1 MFFHLGDYSVN
12 GQVDVSVV
20 VPVFNESENLEELY
34 LQLTKALHGREYE
47 LLFVD
52 DGSTDT
58 SYEILANLHANDR
71 RVKVVQLAENFG
83 QHAALAAGIE
93 HAHGEVIVTMDADLQ
108 SDPADIALLLDK
120 MAEGYEVVSG
130 WRVGRKDGLFTR
142 RFPSYF
148 VNKTVGTVTGIH
160 LHDYNCP
167 LKAFKAEVA
176 RNLMHY
182 GEMHRFLGALI
193 VRLGK
198 SVAEVQVRHY
208 PRWRGRSKYSFLS
221 LLGLYL
227 DFVTTF
233 PTRTFQ
239 IITLAGL
246 LCSVIGLGLGL
257 LYFPVRFIFDI
268 PLGSRSQFLIFLVL
282 FFGVQFAVLG
292 LLGEFIIRIFRL
304 LQNRPLFI
312 VKNHLC

>member
-1 MFFHLGDYSVN
+1 VDGR
-12 GQVDVSVV
+12 VDVSVV
-20 VPVFNESENLEELY
+20 VPVFNEVENIQELY
-34 LQLTKALHGREYE
+34 RQLTKALSGREYE
-47 LLFVD
+47 LLFID
-52 DGSTDT
+52 DGSTDA
-58 SYEILANLHANDR
+58 SYKVLATLHAQDR
-71 RVKVVQLAENFG
+71 RMKVVQLAENFG
-83 QHAALAAGIE
+83 QHAALVAGIE
-93 HAHGEVIVTMDADLQ
+93 RAHGEVIVTMDADLQ
-108 SDPADIALLLDK
+108 SDPDDITLLLDK
-120 MAEGYEVVSG
+120 IAEGYDVVSG
-130 WRVGRKDGLFTR
+130 WRVWRKDGFLTR

-167 LKAFKAEVA
+167 LKAFKAEVSQK
-176 RNLMHY
+176 LMHY

-193 VRLGK
+193 VRLGD

-227 DFVTTF
+227 DFVTAF

-239 IITLAGL
+239 IVTLAGL
-246 LCSVIGLGLGL
+246 LCSAIGLGFGL
-257 LYFPVRFIFDI
+257 LYFPLRFIFDI
-268 PLGSRSQFLIFLVL
+268 PLGSRTQFLIFLVL

-304 LQNRPLFI
+304 LQNRPLFV
-312 VKNHLC
+312 VKNYLC

>member
-1 MFFHLGDYSVN
+1 
-12 GQVDVSVV
+12 VSVV
-20 VPVFNESENLEELY
+20 VPVFNELENLEELY
-34 LQLTKALHGREYE
+34 NQLTKALHRREYE

-52 DGSTDT
+52 DGSTDA
-58 SYEILANLHANDR
+58 SYEILTHLHAKDR
-71 RVKVVQLAENFG
+71 RVRVLQLAENFG

-108 SDPADIALLLDK
+108 SDPTDIASLLAK

-148 VNKTVGTVTGIH
+148 VNKTIGTVIGIH

-167 LKAFKAEVA
+167 LKAFKAEVG
-176 RNLMHY
+176 RKLTHY

-198 SVAEVQVRHY
+198 SVAEVQVRHQ

-233 PTRTFQ
+233 PTRIFQ
-239 IITLAGL
+239 VVTLTGL
-246 LCSVIGLGLGL
+246 LCAMLGLGFGF
-257 LYFPVRFIFDI
+257 LYFPLRFLVEI
-268 PLGSRSQFLIFLVL
+268 PLGTRTQFLIFLAL
-282 FFGVQFAVLG
+282 FFGIQLTILG

-304 LQNRPLFI
+304 LQNKPLFV
-312 VKNHLC
+312 VKNFLG

>member
-1 MFFHLGDYSVN
+1 VN
-12 GQVDVSVV
+12 GRVDVSVV
-20 VPVFNESENLEELY
+20 VPVFNEVENLEELY
-34 LQLTKALHGREYE
+34 SQLTKALHRREYE

-52 DGSTDT
+52 DGSTDA
-58 SYEILANLHANDR
+58 SYEILAHLHAKDR

-108 SDPADIALLLDK
+108 SDPTDITLLLAK

-130 WRVGRKDGLFTR
+130 WRVGRKDGFFTR

-148 VNKTVGTVTGIH
+148 VNKTVGTVIGIP

-167 LKAFKAEVA
+167 LKAFNAEVG
-176 RNLMHY
+176 RKLMHY

-198 SVAEVQVRHY
+198 SVAEVQVHHH

-233 PTRTFQ
+233 PSRIFQ
-239 IITLAGL
+239 IVTLAGL
-246 LCSVIGLGLGL
+246 LCTMVGLGGGF
-257 LYFPVRFIFDI
+257 LYFPLRSLLDM
-268 PLGSRSQFLIFLVL
+268 PLGTRIQFLIFLAL
-282 FFGVQFAVLG
+282 FFGAQLTVLG
-292 LLGEFIIRIFRL
+292 LLGEFITRIFRL
-304 LQNRPLFI
+304 LQNRPLFV
-312 VKNHLC
+312 VKDYLV

>member
-1 MFFHLGDYSVN
+1 M
-12 GQVDVSVV
+12 
-20 VPVFNESENLEELY
+20 
-34 LQLTKALHGREYE
+34 
-47 LLFVD
+47 
-52 DGSTDT
+52 
-58 SYEILANLHANDR
+58 
-71 RVKVVQLAENFG
+71 
-83 QHAALAAGIE
+83 
-93 HAHGEVIVTMDADLQ
+93 VTMDAALQ
-108 SDPADIALLLDK
+108 SDPGDIALLLDK
-120 MAEGYEVVSG
+120 IAEGYEVVSG
-130 WRVGRKDGLFTR
+130 WRVWRKDSFFTR
-142 RFPSYF
+142 RLPSYV

-167 LKAFKAEVA
+167 LKAFKAEVG
-176 RNLMHY
+176 RKVMHY

-193 VRLGK
+193 VRLGN

-208 PRWRGRSKYSFLS
+208 PRWRGRSKYSLLS

-239 IITLAGL
+239 IVTLAGL

-257 LYFPVRFIFDI
+257 LYVPLRFAFDV
-268 PLGSRSQFLIFLVL
+268 PLGARTQLLIFLVL

-304 LQNRPLFI
+304 VQKRPLFV
-312 VKNHLC
+312 VKNYLC